1 MPDLASRLAGHAS
14 ATALIEGDVRIS
26 YAELSDR
33 VLRTA
38 GSLQARGLARGARVA
53 LLADSSVDGVVGYL
67 AVQAAAMV
75 PVMLSSRSPLPEL
88 ERRYAEV
95 APAFTLY
102 GAVVDCA
109 LPNDVTA
116 FRPAGSTAD
125 DYEVLAN
132 DAITA
137 PSVGADEAA
146 VVLYTSGVSG
156 LPRPVVLT
164 YGNLSATRDGLVA
177 APGAG
182 LDAGTVAYAGLPISH
197 VFGLNSVVGTVL
209 SVGGKCVLHSGGFD
223 PHEVAEEIARHRITA
238 ISVVPLMWKALAAAG
253 DRELFATVTRA
264 TYAAA
269 PMPPTTLE
277 AVKEMLGVD
286 VAGGFGLTET
296 AGTVVHD
303 DPTDPHP
310 GTVGQALGG
319 TEIRVVSDGD
329 DAVLGDVG
337 EVWLRGP
344 SIARNY
350 LDGTPL
356 DMVEGGWL
364 RTGDIGVFDD
374 EGRLDI
380 VDRKKDIINI
390 NGFNVSPV
398 EVEVALAMHPSV
410 SSSVVVGDVED
421 DREVVVAHVVPR
433 PGESVTETELVEHCR
448 SQLSR
453 YKVPAHV
460 FLHREL
466 PITESGKNVRR
477 LLGRSA

>member
-14 ATALIEGDVRIS
+14 ATALIEGDTRVS

-38 GSLQARGLARGARVA
+38 GALQARGLDRGARVA
-53 LLADSSVDGVVGYL
+53 LLADSTVDGVVGYL
-67 AVQAAAMV
+67 GVQAAGMV
-75 PVMLSSRSPLPEL
+75 PVMLSARSPLAEL

-102 GAVVDCA
+102 GAVVNCE
-109 LPNDVTA
+109 LPNDVVA
-116 FRPAGSTAD
+116 FRPADSEAE
-125 DYEVLAN
+125 DYEVLSGEPV
-132 DAITA
+132 TA
-137 PSVGADEAA
+137 LSVGDDQAA

-164 YGNLSATRDGLVA
+164 YGNLNATRNGLVA

-182 LDAGTVAYAGLPISH
+182 LDAGTVAYAGLPITH

-209 SVGGKCVLHSGGFD
+209 SVGGKCVLHTAFD
-223 PHEVAEEIARHRITA
+223 PHAVAEEIARHRITA

-277 AVKEMLGVD
+277 AVREMLGVD

-310 GTVGQALGG
+310 GTVGLALGA

-344 SIARNY
+344 SVARNY
-350 LDGTPL
+350 LDGSPL
-356 DMVEGGWL
+356 DTVEDGWL
-364 RTGDIGVFDD
+364 RTGDIGMFDD

-390 NGFNVSPV
+390 NGFNVSPA
-398 EVEVALAMHPSV
+398 EIEVALAMHPGV

-433 PGESVTETELVEHCR
+433 PGETVTESELVEHCR
-448 SQLSR
+448 TQLSR

>member
-1 MPDLASRLAGHAS
+1 MSDLASRLAGHAS
-14 ATALIEGDVRIS
+14 ATALIEGDAHVS

-38 GSLQARGLARGARVA
+38 GALQAKGLASGSRVA
-53 LLADSSVDGVVGYL
+53 VLADPTVDGVVAYL
-67 AVQAAAMV
+67 AVQAAGMV
-75 PVMLSSRSPLPEL
+75 PVMLSPRSPLAEL

-95 APAFTLY
+95 KPTLTVF
-102 GAVVDCA
+102 GAAAACE
-109 LPNDVTA
+109 LPDGVTA
-116 FRPAGSTAD
+116 FRPVGSEAGDFAALD
-125 DYEVLAN
+125 GDP
-132 DAITA
+132 IT
-137 PSVGADEAA
+137 PRSVGDDEAA

-164 YGNLSATRDGLVA
+164 YGNLDATRNGLVN
-177 APGAG
+177 APGSG
-182 LDAGTVAYAGLPISH
+182 LDASTIAYAGLPISH

-209 SVGGKCVLHSGGFD
+209 SVGGKLVLHTRFD
-223 PHEVAEEIARHRITA
+223 PHEVTELIARHRITA
-238 ISVVPLMWKALAAAG
+238 ISVVPLLWKALAAAG

-269 PMPPTTLE
+269 PMPPAVLE
-277 AVKEMLGVD
+277 AVREMIGVE

-296 AGTVVHD
+296 AGTIVHD

-310 GTVGQALGG
+310 GTVGLPLGG

-337 EVWLRGP
+337 EVWVRGP
-344 SIARNY
+344 SVARNY

-356 DMVEGGWL
+356 DTVEGGWL
-364 RTGDIGVFDD
+364 RTGDIGMFDD

-390 NGFNVSPV
+390 NGFNVSPA
-398 EVEVALAMHPSV
+398 EVEVALGMHPGV
-410 SSSVVVGDVED
+410 SSSVVVGDLED

-433 PGESVTETELVEHCR
+433 PGETVTESELVEHCR
-448 SQLSR
+448 VQLSR

-460 FLHREL
+460 FLHSEL

>member
-1 MPDLASRLAGHAS
+1 M
-14 ATALIEGDVRIS
+14 EGDTRIT

-38 GSLQARGLARGARVA
+38 GALQARGLPKGARVA
-53 LLADSSVDGVVGYL
+53 LLADPTVDGVVGYL
-67 AVQAAAMV
+67 GVQAAGMV
-75 PVMLSSRSPLPEL
+75 PTMLSARSPLAEL
-88 ERRYAEV
+88 ERRYDEV
-95 APAFTLY
+95 TPRCTLFAATAP
-102 GAVVDCA
+102 CA
-109 LPNDVTA
+109 LPNGVEA
-116 FRPAGSTAD
+116 MRPAGSTATD
-125 DYEVLAN
+125 FEVLTG
-132 DAITA
+132 DAVKA
-137 PSVGADEAA
+137 PVVGSDEAA

-164 YGNLSATRDGLVA
+164 YGNLDATRAGLVA
-177 APGAG
+177 APGSG
-182 LDAGTVAYAGLPISH
+182 LDAGTIAFAGLPISH

-209 SVGGKCVLHSGGFD
+209 SVGGKLVLHSGFD
-223 PHEVAEEIARHRITA
+223 PHEVSELIARHRITA
-238 ISVVPLMWKALAAAG
+238 ISVVPLLWKALAAAG
-253 DRELFATVTRA
+253 DRDLFATVTRA

-269 PMPPTTLE
+269 PMPPTVLE
-277 AVKEMLGVD
+277 SVREMLGIE

-296 AGTVVHD
+296 AGTIVHD

-310 GTVGQALGG
+310 GTVGLALGN
-319 TEIRVVSDGD
+319 TEIRVVSDGE

-337 EVWLRGP
+337 EVWVRGP
-344 SIARNY
+344 SVARNY
-350 LDGTPL
+350 LDGAPL
-356 DMVEGGWL
+356 DTVDGGWL
-364 RTGDIGVFDD
+364 RTGDIGMFDD

-398 EVEVALAMHPSV
+398 EVEVALAMHPGV
-410 SSSVVVGDVED
+410 STSVVVGDVED

-433 PGESVTETELVEHCR
+433 PGETVTENELVEHCR
-448 SQLSR
+448 AQLSR

-460 FLHREL
+460 FLHNEL

>member
-1 MPDLASRLAGHAS
+1 MSDLASRLAGHAS
-14 ATALIEGDVRIS
+14 ATALIEGDAHIS

-38 GSLQARGLARGARVA
+38 GALQAKGLANGSRVA
-53 LLADSSVDGVVGYL
+53 LLADPTVDGIVGYL
-67 AVQAAAMV
+67 GVQAAGLV
-75 PVMLSSRSPLPEL
+75 PVMLSCRSPLPEL

-95 APAFTLY
+95 APAFTLF
-102 GAVVDCA
+102 GAAIECA
-109 LPNDVTA
+109 LPDGVTP
-116 FRPAGSTAD
+116 FRPAGSDAGD
-125 DYEVLAN
+125 FEALDGN
-132 DAITA
+132 AITA
-137 PSVGADEAA
+137 RPVGDDEAA

-164 YGNLSATRDGLVA
+164 YGNLDATRNGLVN
-177 APGAG
+177 APGSG
-182 LDAGTVAYAGLPISH
+182 LDVTTIAYAGLPISH
-197 VFGLNSVVGTVL
+197 VFGLNSVVGSVL
-209 SVGGKCVLHSGGFD
+209 SVGGKLVLHTKFD
-223 PHEVAEEIARHRITA
+223 PHEVTELIARHRITA
-238 ISVVPLMWKALAAAG
+238 ISVVPLLWKALAAAG
-253 DRELFATVTRA
+253 HPELFATVSRA

-269 PMPPTTLE
+269 PMPPNVLT
-277 AVKEMLGVD
+277 AVKELLGID

-310 GTVGQALGG
+310 GTVGLALGN
-319 TEIRVVSDGD
+319 TEIRVVSDGE

-356 DMVEGGWL
+356 DTVDGGWL

-398 EVEVALAMHPSV
+398 EVEVALAMHPGV

-433 PGESVTETELVEHCR
+433 PGEAVTETELVEHCR
-448 SQLSR
+448 AQLSR
-453 YKVPAHV
+453 YKVPKHV
-460 FLHREL
+460 FLHNEL